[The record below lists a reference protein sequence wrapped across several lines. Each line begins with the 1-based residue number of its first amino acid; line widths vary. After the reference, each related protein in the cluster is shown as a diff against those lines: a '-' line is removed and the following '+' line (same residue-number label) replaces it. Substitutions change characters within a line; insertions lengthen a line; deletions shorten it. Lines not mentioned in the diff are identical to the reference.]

1 MSLQHEGGMKRNSHL
16 GRCEAGV
23 CQVSLLHG
31 AHEGVIDSSTGQSSA
46 GKLGLIVFFL
56 KKVVD
61 RRDEELLQPERSCQC
76 WFVLWLIA

>member
-46 GKLGLIVFFL
+46 GKLGLIVFL
-56 KKVVD
+56 KK
-61 RRDEELLQPERSCQC
+61 RLWTEEMKSCC
-76 WFVLWLIA
+76 SLNDPVSAGLFCG